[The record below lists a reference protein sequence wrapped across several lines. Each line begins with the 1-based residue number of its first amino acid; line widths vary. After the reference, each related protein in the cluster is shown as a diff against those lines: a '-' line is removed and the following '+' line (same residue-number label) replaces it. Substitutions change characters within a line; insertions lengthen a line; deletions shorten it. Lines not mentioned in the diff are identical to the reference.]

1 MQNDLFKNY
10 WTVKAEKH
18 SNFHSFSLFKQ
29 KMAIFYIDQGHQG
42 LKISCFSCVIL
53 PIDIVYKSMN
63 NGPTFTKLDS
73 FVAKYV
79 CYENQL

>member
-1 MQNDLFKNY
+1 MHLSHRHEEIVQP
-10 WTVKAEKH
+10 
-18 SNFHSFSLFKQ
+18 
-29 KMAIFYIDQGHQG
+29 ICGYINQLLIGW
-42 LKISCFSCVIL
+42 KISCFSCVIL
-53 PIDIVYKSMN
+53 PIEIVYKSVN

>member
-1 MQNDLFKNY
+1 MIYTRTTGML
-10 WTVKAEKH
+10 
-18 SNFHSFSLFKQ
+18 KQ
-29 KMAIFYIDQGHQG
+29 KSTVIFIHFAFLTENGNFLDQGHQG

-53 PIDIVYKSMN
+53 PIEIVYKSVN

-79 CYENQL
+79 RYDNQL